1 MTAWKRLPLWLI
13 LPLALTASPAAG
25 AESMRVLMVHSF
37 GSTAPPF
44 TTHSTAFETTLTR
57 ELGKRVDLDEVSL
70 DMARYAQPDM
80 EEPFAQFLGKRL
92 EKWQPDLV
100 VPIGSPAGRFV
111 AKYRGRLF
119 PQTPVIY
126 TGMDRRTLPSGAL
139 DNATFVGEDFK
150 LAGLVEDILE
160 LKPDTTN
167 IVVIL
172 GASPL
177 ERYWTTVF
185 RQSFA
190 PFTDRVT
197 FTWVNDL
204 TFDQMLE
211 LAANLPPRSFL
222 LLGLLL
228 RDAAGVTHNED
239 EALQRLRAVSNAPIN
254 GLYQHQLGLGIVGG
268 RLYQAEL
275 QGEESARIAIRILR
289 GEPATSFPPLTI
301 GAQGPRYDW
310 RQLQRWNID
319 QRRLPPG
326 STVLFRRDSPWVL
339 YRHYII
345 AGATLL
351 VMQAALIIG
360 LLVNRTQRHRAQR
373 ALAERLR
380 FETLFSELSATRLSH
395 RTSEIGRELERM
407 LRRVGEELNFDRA
420 ILSEWTEGKRRAHAT
435 YAWTRSGV
443 IAAPGTFEAESY
455 PWIAARLARGEPVH
469 LPHVDSLP
477 AEASIDLRSFQ
488 RAGVRSLVAVPLIVQ
503 GTIVGALGF
512 SSLRGERVWPAELL
526 PRLQLLADVF
536 ANVLAHQ
543 RADSAVRHSNELR
556 QQAED
561 EAQRKREELA
571 HALRVT
577 TIAELTAS
585 LAHEVTQPLT
595 AVIMNARAGH
605 RSLAPESDGELR
617 EILEDICRDATRA
630 GDVVQRLRA
639 LLRKGEP
646 ERKLLDINQLV
657 TGVTTLIRHDLE
669 RAQVSLR
676 LALGEALPHVP
687 GDPVQLQQVILNLLL
702 NACDAMSVVQS
713 GLRTLDVATDHDG
726 QGLVIVTVRDSGVG
740 VSEWELTGIFEPF
753 VTTKPQGL
761 GMGLAISRSIVEA
774 HKGRIWATRNDGHGL
789 TVHIELPISAT

>member
-1 MTAWKRLPLWLI
+1 MTAWKGLPLWLI

-37 GSTAPPF
+37 GSTSPPF
-44 TTHSTAFETTLTR
+44 TTHSTAFETTLTKEPR
-57 ELGKRVDLDEVSL
+57 KRVDLDEVSL

-80 EEPFAQFLGKRL
+80 EEPFAQFR
-92 EKWQPDLV
+92 
-100 VPIGSPAGRFV
+100 
-111 AKYRGRLF
+111 
-119 PQTPVIY
+119 
-126 TGMDRRTLPSGAL
+126 
-139 DNATFVGEDFK
+139 
-150 LAGLVEDILE
+150 
-160 LKPDTTN
+160 
-167 IVVIL
+167 
-172 GASPL
+172 
-177 ERYWTTVF
+177 
-185 RQSFA
+185 
-190 PFTDRVT
+190 
-197 FTWVNDL
+197 
-204 TFDQMLE
+204 
-211 LAANLPPRSFL
+211 
-222 LLGLLL
+222 
-228 RDAAGVTHNED
+228 
-239 EALQRLRAVSNAPIN
+239 
-254 GLYQHQLGLGIVGG
+254 
-268 RLYQAEL
+268 
-275 QGEESARIAIRILR
+275 
-289 GEPATSFPPLTI
+289 
-301 GAQGPRYDW
+301 
-310 RQLQRWNID
+310 
-319 QRRLPPG
+319 
-326 STVLFRRDSPWVL
+326 FRRDSPWVL

-351 VMQAALIIG
+351 VVQAALIIA

-380 FETLFSELSATRLSH
+380 FETLFSELSARLLSH

-407 LRRVGEELNFDRA
+407 LQRVGEELNFDRA
-420 ILSEWTEGKRRAHAT
+420 IP
-435 YAWTRSGV
+435 
-443 IAAPGTFEAESY
+443 IAAPETFEAESY
-455 PWIAARLARGEPVH
+455 PWIAARLARGEAVH

-488 RAGVRSLVAVPLIVQ
+488 RAGVRSLVVVPLIVQ

-561 EAQRKREELA
+561 EAQRQREELA

-605 RSLAPESDGELR
+605 RSLAPESGGELR
-617 EILEDICRDATRA
+617 QILEDICRDATRA

-740 VSEWELTGIFEPF
+740 VSESELTGIFEPF
-753 VTTKPQGL
+753 VTTKPQGM

-774 HKGRIWATRNDGHGL
+774 HKGRIWATRNDDPGL

>member
-1 MTAWKRLPLWLI
+1 MTTWKGLSFWLI
-13 LPLALTASPAAG
+13 LALMLTASPAAG
-25 AESMRVLMVHSF
+25 AESLRVLMVHSF

-44 TTHSTAFETTLTR
+44 TTHSTAFETTLTK
-57 ELGKRVDLDEVSL
+57 ELGQSVDLDEVSL

-80 EEPFAQFLGKRL
+80 EEPFAGFLGKRL
-92 EKWQPDLV
+92 EKWQPHLV

-119 PQTPVIY
+119 PRTPVIY
-126 TGMDRRTLPSGAL
+126 TGMDRRTLPPGAL
-139 DNATFVGEDFK
+139 ENATFVGEDFK
-150 LAGLVEDILE
+150 LPGVVEDILE

-177 ERYWTTVF
+177 ERYWTTAF

-190 PFTDRVT
+190 PFADRVK

-211 LAANLPPRSFL
+211 LAASLPPRSFI

-239 EALQRLRAVSNAPIN
+239 EALQRLHAVSKAPIN

-268 RLYQAEL
+268 RLYQAER

-289 GEPATSFPPLTI
+289 GEPVTSFPPLII
-301 GAQGPRYDW
+301 GTQGPRYDW
-310 RQLQRWNID
+310 RELQRWKID
-319 QRRLPPG
+319 ERRLPPG
-326 STVLFRRDSPWVL
+326 STVLFRRDPPWVL
-339 YRHYII
+339 YRGYLT

-351 VMQAALIIG
+351 VVQAALIVG
-360 LLVNRTQRHRAQR
+360 LLVNRTQRQRAQR
-373 ALAERLR
+373 AVAERLR
-380 FETLFSELSATRLSH
+380 FETLLSELSATLLTH
-395 RTSEIGRELERM
+395 RATDLDRELERM
-407 LRRVGEELNFDRA
+407 LQRVGEEMDFDRA
-420 ILSEWTEGKRRAHAT
+420 ILSERTGGQAGVRATHTWSRGNETADPQT
-435 YAWTRSGV
+435 Y
-443 IAAPGTFEAESY
+443 EAESY
-455 PWIAARLARGEPVH
+455 PWLATRLANGEPVH
-469 LPHVDSLP
+469 LPQVDALP
-477 AEASIDLRSFQ
+477 AEASVDVRSLQ
-488 RAGVRSLVAVPLIVQ
+488 RAGVRSLTIVPLIVQ

-512 SSLRGERVWPAELL
+512 SSLRRERVWPAELL

-543 RADSAVRHSNELR
+543 RADSAVRHSDELR
-556 QQAED
+556 RQAEN
-561 EAQRKREELA
+561 EAQRQRGELA

-577 TIAELTAS
+577 TVAELTAS
-585 LAHEVTQPLT
+585 LAHEVSQPLA
-595 AVIMNARAGH
+595 AVILNAQAGH
-605 RSLAPESDGELR
+605 RVLEPGSGGELR
-617 EILEDICRDATRA
+617 EILEDIRRDAARA
-630 GDVVQRLRA
+630 SDVVQGLRA

-646 ERKLLDINQLV
+646 ARKRLAINQLV

-676 LALGEALPHVP
+676 LTLGEALPEVV

-702 NACDAMSVVQS
+702 NACDAISVAEN
-713 GLRTLDVATDHDG
+713 GPRTLDVATDHDG
-726 QGLVIVTVRDSGVG
+726 KTVVVVTVRDSGVG
-740 VSEWELTGIFEPF
+740 VPEPELMRIFEPF
-753 VTTKPQGL
+753 VTTKSQGL

-774 HKGRIWATRNDGHGL
+774 HGGRIWATRNDDHGL
-789 TVHIELPISAT
+789 TVHVELPT

>member
-1 MTAWKRLPLWLI
+1 MATWKRLPLGLI
-13 LPLALTASPAAG
+13 LALTLTASPAAG

-44 TTHSTAFETTLTR
+44 TTHSTAFETTLTK

-92 EKWQPDLV
+92 EKWHPDLV

-111 AKYRGRLF
+111 AKYRQRLF
-119 PQTPVIY
+119 PRTPVIY
-126 TGMDRRTLPSGAL
+126 TGMDRRTLPSGTL
-139 DNATFVGEDFK
+139 ENATFVGEDFK
-150 LAGLVEDILE
+150 LDRLVEDILE
-160 LKPDTTN
+160 LKPDITN

-177 ERYWTTVF
+177 ERYWATVF

-190 PFTDRVT
+190 RFTNRVT

-228 RDAAGVTHNED
+228 RDAAGVTLNED

-268 RLYQAEL
+268 RLYQAER

-289 GEPATSFPPLTI
+289 GEPVTSFPPLIVGTQ
-301 GAQGPRYDW
+301 APRYDW
-310 RQLQRWNID
+310 RELQRWKID
-319 QRRLPPG
+319 ERRLPPDR
-326 STVLFRRDSPWVL
+326 TILFRRDSPWLL

-351 VMQAALIIG
+351 AVQAALIIG

-373 ALAERLR
+373 ALSERLR
-380 FETLFSELSATRLSH
+380 FETLLSELSATLLSH
-395 RTSEIGRELERM
+395 RTSDIDRELKRM
-407 LRRVGEELNFDRA
+407 LQRVAEELDFDRA
-420 ILSEWTEGKRRAHAT
+420 ILSEWKKGQKGAQAT
-435 YAWTRSGV
+435 HGWTRPGV
-443 IAAPGTFEAESY
+443 GAAPQTFEPESY

-469 LPHVDSLP
+469 LPHLDALP
-477 AEASIDLRSFQ
+477 AEAGIDRRSFQ
-488 RAGVRSLVAVPLIVQ
+488 RAGVRSLIAVPLIVQ
-503 GTIVGALGF
+503 ETIVGALGF
-512 SSLRGERVWPAELL
+512 SNLHRARVWPAEVL

-536 ANVLAHQ
+536 ANALARQ
-543 RADSAVRHSNELR
+543 RADRAVRHSDELR
-556 QQAED
+556 RQAEND
-561 EAQRKREELA
+561 AQRKREELA

-577 TIAELTAS
+577 TVAELTAS

-595 AVIMNARAGH
+595 AVIVNARAGH
-605 RSLAPESDGELR
+605 RLLEAQSGGELQ
-617 EILEDICRDATRA
+617 EILEDIRRDAARA
-630 GDVVQRLRA
+630 GDVVERLRA

-646 ERKLLDINQLV
+646 ERKLLDINDLV
-657 TGVTTLIRHDLE
+657 TGVTTLLRHDLE

-676 LALGEALPHVP
+676 LTLGEALPQVL

-702 NACDAMSVVQS
+702 NACDAMSIVQNGS
-713 GLRTLDVATDHDG
+713 RTLDVATYHDG
-726 QGLVIVTVRDSGVG
+726 RGFVVVTVRDSGVG
-740 VSEWELTGIFEPF
+740 VSESELTAIFEPF
-753 VTTKPQGL
+753 VTTKSQGL
-761 GMGLAISRSIVEA
+761 GMGLAISRSIIEA
-774 HKGRIWATRNDGHGL
+774 HTGRIWATRNDDRGL
-789 TVHIELPISAT
+789 TLHIELPV